1 MWSPRFLQ
9 WIAEVAPK
17 DMTGIYMGLGQF
29 PWFLTKLI
37 TGLYAGWF
45 LSVYCPPGVPASEL
59 HTETMWFIYGVIAL
73 ASPVGL
79 FLARRWMLRGF
90 KVRHQD

>member
-1 MWSPRFLQ
+1 
-9 WIAEVAPK
+9 
-17 DMTGIYMGLGQF
+17 MTGIYMGIGQF

-37 TGLYAGWF
+37 TGMYAGWF
-45 LSVYCPPGVPASEL
+45 LSVYCPAGVPPPEL
-59 HTETMWFIYGVIAL
+59 HTETMWFIYAIIAM

-90 KVRHQD
+90 KVRHDG